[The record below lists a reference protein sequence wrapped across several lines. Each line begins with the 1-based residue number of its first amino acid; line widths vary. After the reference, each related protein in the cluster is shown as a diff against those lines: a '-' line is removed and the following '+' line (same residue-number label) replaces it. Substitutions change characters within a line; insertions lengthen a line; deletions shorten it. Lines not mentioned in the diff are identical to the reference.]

1 MKPIIFSAPMV
12 RAILDGSKKQTRRV
26 VKPQP
31 TPIPPDVWKDRNGGS
46 DHWWPSN
53 KAECMVEIRD
63 MGGLCPY
70 GVPGD
75 LLYVKEQFSHWADAP
90 TKAALRATDA
100 CLYRADYR
108 DDASVLDIGGCK
120 WRPSI
125 HMPRW
130 ASRIT
135 LRVVSVRVERLGE
148 ISESDM
154 LAEGSPF
161 TGSETSSAFGVDQR
175 WFPALWDSRNK
186 KHPWSSN
193 PHVWVLDFE
202 RVEGGAA

>member
-26 VKPQP
+26 VKPEQVHRGAR
-31 TPIPPDVWKDRNGGS
+31 TLNWANQ
-46 DHWWPSN
+46 N
-53 KAECMVEIRD
+53 AEEIAHSFR
-63 MGGLCPY
+63 CPY